1 LATSDPTAS
10 GNTLSFIDTIS
21 QDAKGKITATKK
33 SVTIDTAL
41 SSTSTNPVQNKVINT
56 ALAGK
61 QNTLTEMTEAEV
73 DDLLAVLT

>member
-1 LATSDPTAS
+1 
-10 GNTLSFIDTIS
+10 
-21 QDAKGKITATKK
+21 
-33 SVTIDTAL
+33 
-41 SSTSTNPVQNKVINT
+41 VQNKVINT